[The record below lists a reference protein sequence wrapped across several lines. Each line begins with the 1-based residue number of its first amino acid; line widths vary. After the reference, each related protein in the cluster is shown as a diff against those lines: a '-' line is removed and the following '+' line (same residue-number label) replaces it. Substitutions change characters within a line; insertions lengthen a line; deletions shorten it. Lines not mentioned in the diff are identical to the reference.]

1 MNDLG
6 ENWISPFWQTWKF
19 GGNDDLHQSTV
30 YVVNPGSKPASLKI
44 RWMAGTGGLVGET
57 AGNPPA
63 GTFWGWSSPL
73 VEDRGWLLVTSDQP
87 IAPWGT
93 TPGLLTPDPVEMSFY
108 RVDDGVV
115 RFVVSQERRG

>member
-1 MNDLG
+1 MDDLG
-6 ENWISPFWQTWKF
+6 RNWISPFWQTTKLG
-19 GGNDDLHQSTV
+19 GGNDWQQSTV
-30 YVVNPGSKPASLKI
+30 YVVNPGSKAATLEI
-44 RWMAGTGGLVGET
+44 RWMAGTGGLIDDSD
-57 AGNPPA
+57 GNPPA

-73 VEDRGWLLVTSDQP
+73 VDNRGWLLVTSDQP

-115 RFVVSQERRG
+115 RFVISKAGG